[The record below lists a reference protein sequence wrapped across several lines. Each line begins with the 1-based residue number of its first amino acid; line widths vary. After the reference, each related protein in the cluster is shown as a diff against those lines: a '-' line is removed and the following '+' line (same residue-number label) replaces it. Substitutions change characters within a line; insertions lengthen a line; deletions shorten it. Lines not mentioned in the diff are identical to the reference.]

1 MNKQQLKNLLQK
13 HNLKPNKTMG
23 QNFLIDNNVLEEI
36 IGTADLNKNDIVLE
50 IGPGL
55 GILTKKL
62 AEKSKKV
69 IAIEKDKQITGVLKK
84 ELENYNNIEIIH
96 GDILEILKDGVLERW
111 SGTALQ
117 SYILAQQGCANKAA
131 PSPDFSKTQSLNS
144 YKIVANIPY
153 YLTSHLIRMLLEL
166 ENQPEEI
173 TLLIQKEVAQRIC
186 ISSPKMNLLAISV
199 QFYGKPKII
208 SYIPKENFWPEPKVD
223 SAIIKITDIRK
234 PENINIKK
242 FFKLVKAGF
251 SSPRKQLINN
261 LSQNLSVNKEEIKK
275 ALTECNL
282 NIQARAE
289 NLSIKDWICL
299 TSPDGHD
306 PNRSDHLR
314 THKNGFGG

>member
-1 MNKQQLKNLLQK
+1 
-13 HNLKPNKTMG
+13 
-23 QNFLIDNNVLEEI
+23 
-36 IGTADLNKNDIVLE
+36 
-50 IGPGL
+50 
-55 GILTKKL
+55 
-62 AEKSKKV
+62 
-69 IAIEKDKQITGVLKK
+69 
-84 ELENYNNIEIIH
+84 
-96 GDILEILKDGVLERW
+96 
-111 SGTALQ
+111 
-117 SYILAQQGCANKAA
+117 
-131 PSPDFSKTQSLNS
+131 
-144 YKIVANIPY
+144 
-153 YLTSHLIRMLLEL
+153 MLLEL

-186 ISSPKMNLLAISV
+186 TSSPKMNLLAISV

-208 SYIPKENFWPEPKVD
+208 SYIPKENFWPKPEID

-289 NLSIKDWICL
+289 NLEIKDWVNLLKL
-299 TSPDGHD
+299 TTRLNLFRKQEHD
-306 PNRSDHLR
+306 L
-314 THKNGFGG
+314 GE